1 MRADQ
6 SQQPPEQGRAAN
18 DIVHLHPR
26 LAQRASSQR
35 GVAPLRLGSKR
46 ALDPVDQDGTT
57 TDTER
62 VLVASITLLAYCD
75 SRLFLAVVLI
85 ALSRKIIGGSMANH
99 PRA

>member
-1 MRADQ
+1 M
-6 SQQPPEQGRAAN
+6 
-18 DIVHLHPR
+18 
-26 LAQRASSQR
+26 SSSFTFSLSELFNSVR
-35 GVAPLRLGSKR
+35 DTFFAGKV
-46 ALDPVDQDGTT
+46 TT

-62 VLVASITLLAYCD
+62 VLVAGITLLAYCD